1 MTAKL
6 KQANPRYTFKS
17 KLRKGDEV
25 VILAGK
31 SRGETGTIETLDKKT
46 GRVFITGKN
55 LNKKHQKPDLQNHEG
70 GIVDV
75 AMGIHISKVAL
86 ADKGKKPTRVG
97 YKVEGGKKVRIAKK
111 SKTVVSK

>member
-1 MTAKL
+1 MATKL
-6 KQANPRYTFKS
+6 KQHSPRHAFKS

-31 SRGETGTIETLDKKT
+31 SRGETGTIESIDKKT
-46 GRVFITGKN
+46 SRIFIAGKN

-75 AMGIHISKVAL
+75 PMGVHVSKVAL
-86 ADKGKKPTRVG
+86 ADGKSKKPTRVG
-97 YKVEGGKKVRIAKK
+97 YKIEGGKKVRIAKK
-111 SKTVVSK
+111 SKTVV